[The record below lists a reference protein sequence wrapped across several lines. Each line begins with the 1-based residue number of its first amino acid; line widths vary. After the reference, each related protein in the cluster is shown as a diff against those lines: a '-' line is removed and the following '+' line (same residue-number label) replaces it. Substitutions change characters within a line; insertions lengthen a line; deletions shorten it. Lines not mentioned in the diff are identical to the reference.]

1 MFTDVHIR
9 RLSPR
14 YQHTLQHISSFHI
27 LSTHTIIVS
36 TTALSF
42 YQSFFLHMS
51 DQTQLWN
58 SVLSDMEANL
68 SRANFSTWF
77 RNTHIIK
84 QEDGMITVAVPNEF
98 VKEWL
103 STKFHKMILKSLR
116 ELSDGV
122 RGVEYTIHSR
132 EDKKNLEIKEQKGL
146 SCQIGEELPLSD
158 LYIDKE
164 SNLNPKYTFDSFI
177 IGSFN
182 SLAHAAS
189 QAIIKKPGTVYNPF
203 FVYGGTG
210 VGKTHLIQAIG
221 NYLKNTHQKKVIY
234 LTSEKFL
241 VEYISSLQNDTVNV
255 FKEKYR
261 AYDTLIM
268 DDIQFLS
275 NKEKTQEELFH
286 VFNAL
291 YDGNKQIIF
300 SSDMHPNFIPGLEAR
315 LKSRFNAG
323 MIVDI
328 NQPEYEAR
336 SSILI
341 MKAREK
347 GIELET
353 SIVEYLALS
362 IEGNIRDLEGVMNTV
377 TCHALMKNGVIT
389 LDDIKLIVKGNSKP
403 KSMASFKDVIKVVA
417 GFYNIDEKD
426 IYEKTRRK
434 EVVKPR
440 QVVMYLLREDFS
452 ASYPLIGKKI
462 GGRDHT
468 TVMHSYEKMREDL
481 IRDEI
486 LKKEIE
492 QIRTLL

>member
-1 MFTDVHIR
+1 
-9 RLSPR
+9 
-14 YQHTLQHISSFHI
+14 
-27 LSTHTIIVS
+27 
-36 TTALSF
+36 
-42 YQSFFLHMS
+42 MS

-77 RNTHIIK
+77 RNTYIAK
-84 QEDGMITVAVPNEF
+84 QEEGMITIAVPNEF

-122 RGVEYTIHSR
+122 RGVEYIIHKGEKKSSPDLPHTKTICS
-132 EDKKNLEIKEQKGL
+132 
-146 SCQIGEELPLSD
+146 SEELPLSD
-158 LYIDKE
+158 LYIDKQ

-177 IGSFN
+177 VGSFN
-182 SLAHAAS
+182 TLAYAAS
-189 QAIIKKPGTVYNPF
+189 QAIIKKPGIVYNPF

-221 NYLKNTHQKKVIY
+221 NYLKKDMGKHVMY

-261 AYDTLIM
+261 TYDVLIM

-291 YDGNKQIIF
+291 YDANKQIVF

-328 NQPEYEAR
+328 SQPEFEAR
-336 SSILI
+336 TSIFS
-341 MKAREK
+341 MKAQEK
-347 GIELET
+347 GLLLDPQAI
-353 SIVEYLALS
+353 EYLAMTV
-362 IEGNIRDLEGVMNTV
+362 EGNIRELEGVLNTV
-377 TCHALMKNGVIT
+377 SCHAQIKHNIIT
-389 LDDIKLIVKGNSKP
+389 LDDIKAIVRGTNKP
-403 KSMASFKDVIKVVA
+403 KSIISFKDVTKIVA
-417 GFYNIDEKD
+417 GFYSIEEKD

-440 QVVMYLLREDFS
+440 QVVMYLLREDYN
-452 ASYPLIGKKI
+452 ASYPLIGKKL

-468 TVMHSYEKMREDL
+468 TVMHSYEKMRNDL
-481 IRDEI
+481 SNDDMLRNEVD
-486 LKKEIE
+486 
-492 QIRTLL
+492 QIRALL

>member
-1 MFTDVHIR
+1 
-9 RLSPR
+9 
-14 YQHTLQHISSFHI
+14 
-27 LSTHTIIVS
+27 
-36 TTALSF
+36 
-42 YQSFFLHMS
+42 MS

-58 SVLSDMEANL
+58 SVLSDMEASL

-77 RNTHIIK
+77 RNTYIAK
-84 QEDGMITVAVPNEF
+84 QEDGIITVAVPNEF

-122 RGVEYTIHSR
+122 RGVEYIISKG
-132 EDKKNLEIKEQKGL
+132 EKKGMDQQVTKSACETGN
-146 SCQIGEELPLSD
+146 ELPLAD
-158 LYIDKE
+158 LYVDKQ
-164 SNLNPKYTFDSFI
+164 SNLNPKYTFETFI

-182 SLAHAAS
+182 NLAYAAS
-189 QAIIKKPGTVYNPF
+189 QAIINKPGSVYNPF

-221 NYLKNTHQKKVIY
+221 NHLKQHHSKNVIY

-241 VEYISSLQNDTVNV
+241 VEYISSLQNDTINI

-261 AYDTLIM
+261 SYDTLIM

-286 VFNAL
+286 VFNTL

-328 NQPEYEAR
+328 TQPEYEAR
-336 SSILI
+336 SSIFS
-341 MKAREK
+341 MKAKER
-347 GIELET
+347 GIVLDT
-353 SIVEYLALS
+353 VVVDYLAS
-362 IEGNIRDLEGVMNTV
+362 TIEGNIRELEGVMNTI
-377 TCHALMKNGVIT
+377 TCHTQVRNGQIT
-389 LDDIKLIVKGNSKP
+389 IEDVKMIIKGNNKP
-403 KSMASFKDVIKVVA
+403 KSTASFKDIIKIVA

-440 QVVMYLLREDFS
+440 QVVMYLLREDFN
-452 ASYPLIGKKI
+452 ASYPLIGKKL

-468 TVMHSYEKMREDL
+468 TVMHSYEKMRND
-481 IRDEI
+481 IVSDDI
-486 LKKEIE
+486 LRREVD
-492 QIRTLL
+492 QIRTLI